1 MKVFVTGATGFVGQE
16 IVRQLH
22 EAGHFTRVLV
32 REPEGRT
39 PRVPEKLASYGGE
52 VHVGDVLEPNS
63 LAGGVRGVDAV
74 IHLVGIISEV
84 GKSTFENVHARATEN
99 MLRAAREA
107 GIKRFVH
114 MSALGT
120 RPNAVSRY
128 HKSKWAGEAA
138 VRNSE

>member
-22 EAGHFTRVLV
+22 EAGHSIRILA
-32 REPEGRT
+32 RNPGAPEVADLTSRY
-39 PRVPEKLASYGGE
+39 RLE
-52 VHVGDVLEPNS
+52 VHAGNVLDAACLP
-63 LAGGVRGVDAV
+63 AGLKQIDAI

-84 GKSTFENVHARATEN
+84 GESTFENIHTHGTEN
-99 MLRAAREA
+99 MLAAAQQA
-107 GIKRFVH
+107 GVKRFLH

-128 HKSKWAGEAA
+128 
-138 VRNSE
+138 